1 MGVLTGSHSVLQIHP
16 TRHCNLSCVH
26 CYSESGPTVTEQLD
40 LEVLIQAVTDAAHL
54 GYTVVSL
61 SGGEPALYPDL
72 VPLLSHAK
80 KCGMR
85 TTMTSNG
92 LPLSTRLLTGL
103 GPVLDVLAISLDGK
117 PQTHDRMRNH
127 PRAFE
132 LLSKRLPGIRS
143 SGIPFGFLTTL
154 TRHNV
159 HELAWVVAIAEAQGA
174 TFVQVHPLEAT
185 GAGAT
190 NIPGS
195 VPDDREEVFALFEA
209 ARLASTQQVPIQVDI
224 TTMADL
230 TTFPEQF
237 HASGNAPSG
246 RLGDWLSPLV
256 IQTDGTVV
264 PLSYGMDVSLALG
277 SLSGAA
283 GTDVRLVDLA
293 AHWDPEPL
301 IRVCEAT
308 ARRVTEASRPAFDWY
323 GELLRTARMVGRA
336 ETAS

>member
-1 MGVLTGSHSVLQIHP
+1 M
-16 TRHCNLSCVH
+16 
-26 CYSESGPTVTEQLD
+26 VTEQLG
-40 LEVLIQAVTDAAHL
+40 LEVLTQAVTDAAHL

-61 SGGEPALYPDL
+61 SGGEPALYRDL

-85 TTMTSNG
+85 TAMTSNG
-92 LPLSTRLLTGL
+92 LPLSTRLLTAL
-103 GPVLDVLAISLDGK
+103 SPVLDVLAISLDGK
-117 PQTHDRMRNH
+117 PETHDRMRNH

-132 LLSKRLPGIRS
+132 LLGKRLPGIRA

-174 TFVQVHPLEAT
+174 AFVQVHPLEAT

-190 NIPGS
+190 NLPGS
-195 VPDDREEVFALFEA
+195 IPDDREDVFALFEA
-209 ARLASTQQVPIQVDI
+209 ARLASTQRIPIQVDI

-230 TTFPEQF
+230 DNHAEQF
-237 HASGNAPSG
+237 HLGETTPSG
-246 RLGDWLSPLV
+246 LLGDWLSPLV
-256 IQTDGTVV
+256 VQTDGTVV

-277 SLSGAA
+277 SLSGAG
-283 GTDVRLVDLA
+283 GTVVRLVDLA
-293 AHWDPEPL
+293 ANWDPEPL
-301 IRVCEAT
+301 MRVCEAT
-308 ARRVTEASRPAFDWY
+308 ARRVTEARRPAFDWY